1 MARKTSYGKPCYQ
14 TYQNTQNSL
23 KSGLVFDANFEHP
36 RQKAFF
42 FSSILLAAYSYGLG
56 LLKEDE
62 NHPQLDDYSDKENK
76 NIEKLEEMVSSITSE
91 QKDKEEVAL

>member
-1 MARKTSYGKPCYQ
+1 M
-14 TYQNTQNSL
+14 QNISVRND
-23 KSGLVFDANFEHP
+23 VW
-36 RQKAFF
+36 QKFFF
-42 FSSILLAAYSYGLG
+42 FSAILLAAYSYGLG

-76 NIEKLEEMVSSITSE
+76 DVEKLEEKASSITSE

>member
-1 MARKTSYGKPCYQ
+1 M
-14 TYQNTQNSL
+14 
-23 KSGLVFDANFEHP
+23 
-36 RQKAFF
+36 
-42 FSSILLAAYSYGLG
+42 AAYSYGLG

-76 NIEKLEEMVSSITSE
+76 DVEKLEEKASSITSE